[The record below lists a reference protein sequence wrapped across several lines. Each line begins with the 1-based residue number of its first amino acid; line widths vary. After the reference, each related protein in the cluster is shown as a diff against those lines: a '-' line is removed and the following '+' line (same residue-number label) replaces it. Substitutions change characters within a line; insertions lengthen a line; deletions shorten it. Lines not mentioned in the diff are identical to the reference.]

1 MENKLMSFNGVK
13 VGQQFLIDNPLLG
26 EDLVVCVSV
35 IDSHKYSITSND
47 RKLRMIEDKTT
58 GRTKPQYADESGD
71 NGDEMIKEYC
81 FASSKMGDYTFDE
94 CDDPC
99 WNIRQIDETHP
110 KYDKSLTSY
119 ANQFDSMLNMFA
131 KMF

>member
-1 MENKLMSFNGVK
+1 MENKLTSFNGVQ

-26 EDLVVCVSV
+26 DDLMVCLSV
-35 IDSHKYSITSND
+35 IDEYKYPITSNG
-47 RKLRMIEDKTT
+47 RKLRMVEDKTT

-71 NGDEMIKEYC
+71 SGDEMIKGYC
-81 FASSKMGDYTFDE
+81 FASSKMGDYKFNE
-94 CDDPC
+94 CEGPC

-110 KYDKSLTSY
+110 RYDKSITSF
-119 ANQFDSMLNMFA
+119 ANKFDGMLNMFA